1 MSSEPIEVTEKICGE
16 GGFECGE
23 CTLCVRNKVCAGCG
37 CQGGCF
43 QWCVFPGGD
52 GLENPLDGLE
62 TQEEWQQIY
71 QRRMFSEV
79 GGDIEGTYYET
90 YGGGPEGGYVV
101 TSDSRVYKV
110 DRNWGKPWTI
120 HLMPSNCVLH
130 VRPVPDAPSPEY
142 CECCLERKA
151 SNIEY

>member
-1 MSSEPIEVTEKICGE
+1 MSSDSEEVTEKNCGE

-23 CTLCVRNKVCAGCG
+23 CTVCVRNKVCESCG

-43 QWCVFPGGD
+43 QWCEFVDGD
-52 GLENPLDGLE
+52 
-62 TQEEWQQIY
+62 WQQIY

-101 TSDSRVYKV
+101 TSELQVYEV
-110 DRNWGKPWTI
+110 SRNWGEPWITQ
-120 HLMPSNCVLH
+120 LMSSDCVLH
-130 VRPVPDAPSPEY
+130 VRPMPDAPSPDY
-142 CECCLERKA
+142 CEYRLERKV
-151 SNIEY
+151 SNIED